1 MGKQQKS
8 LFEHPEVLEESD
20 TDLELL
26 PFQNVESE
34 RFREKLVQWR
44 KFGKHRIIAYIGL
57 FGSGKSVILDNIK
70 GHGNYYWVKFDTW
83 RYSSRQQIWD
93 GFVVEIIQKLE
104 HGTNQEISDAI
115 KVANRIEGH
124 HTNKNFLK
132 LHGCIQKH
140 PWLSIS
146 LVSGLWLA
154 ASLAVYSWIA
164 PLDNGV
170 ANFVV
175 ALFQYGLTPL
185 FLVLAFIGLDS
196 IVPKPQRPLR
206 RVFELENELFKTLK
220 ENMDKPLIVIAEDVD
235 RAQEEGLVFL
245 EVLRRFLQKHGD
257 NIPHP
262 VLIIAPQSRAYFD
275 ILDNR
280 GVGGFERAL
289 KIYDETIYSSASNL
303 ETNHVKDLIN
313 SATINSNASQL
324 TEVVINLVDKY
335 KNQLSMRLL
344 KLILREL
351 NQFMHSHP
359 NEHPVIVLVLVF
371 SRYVI
376 DERRSNS
383 SEGFKEVNKLLQEE
397 RNVHISEDT
406 GRTAPYAVF
415 IKELHKLAKE
425 ELDGRTFKLEFADIK
440 GEVEIKYD
448 TNQKNDIIR
457 TNLKINNKYK
467 ILIQ

>member
-1 MGKQQKS
+1 MDKQKKS
-8 LFEHPEVLEESD
+8 LFKHPEVLEESD

-26 PFQNVESE
+26 PFQNAESK
-34 RFREKLVQWR
+34 RFREKLAQWR
-44 KFGKHRIIAYIGL
+44 KLGKHRIIAYIGL
-57 FGSGKSVILDNIK
+57 FGSGKSVILDNVK
-70 GHGNYYWVKFDTW
+70 DDEDYYWVKFDTW

-93 GFVVEIIQKLE
+93 GFVVEVIQTIE
-104 HGTNQEISDAI
+104 HEASQEVSDAI
-115 KVANRIEGH
+115 NVADRIEGYR
-124 HTNKNFLK
+124 TNNNLMK
-132 LHGCIQKH
+132 LHNFIQKH
-140 PWLSIS
+140 PWLSIA
-146 LVSGLWLA
+146 LVLGLWLA
-154 ASLAVYSWIA
+154 ASLAVYFWIA
-164 PLDNGV
+164 PLDNGI

-175 ALFQYGLTPL
+175 ALFQYGLVPL
-185 FLVLAFIGLDS
+185 FLVLAFIGVDT

-206 RVFELENELFKTLK
+206 RVFELENELLKTLK
-220 ENMDKPLIVIAEDVD
+220 ENMNKPLVVIAEDID

-245 EVLRRFLQKHGD
+245 ETLRRFLQKYGN
-257 NIPHP
+257 NITHP
-262 VLIIAPQSRAYFD
+262 ILIVAPQSKAYFD

-280 GVGGFERAL
+280 GIAGFERTL
-289 KIYDETIYSSASNL
+289 KIYDETIYSSTSNL
-303 ETNHVKDLIN
+303 EINHIKDLIN
-313 SATINSNASQL
+313 SATVNSNASQL
-324 TEVVINLVDKY
+324 TEVVMNLVDEY

-351 NQFMHSHP
+351 NQFIHSHP
-359 NEHPVIVLVLVF
+359 NGHPVIVLVLIF

-376 DERRSNS
+376 DERRSSS

-397 RNVHISEDT
+397 RDVHISEDT

-448 TNQKNDIIR
+448 TNYKDDIVKTI
-457 TNLKINNKYK
+457 LKINNKYK